1 MTNPRTDY
9 ARLSAEAR
17 AQAERWSAEPN
28 GSRLAALRER
38 DAGFLAGMAADEK
51 SNQRRRA

>member
-1 MTNPRTDY
+1 MTATDY

-17 AQAERWSAEPN
+17 AQAERWSTEPN
-28 GSRLAALRER
+28 GSRLAALRGR
-38 DAGFLAGMAADEK
+38 DADVLAGMAADEK